1 MPPEGPE
8 DTSTGRILDTVWAIA
23 VQRNPMLLAT
33 LRHDYAFGHLKDM
46 IDDCITRGV
55 SVAETIEHAV
65 SELLRTAAART
76 QPSPTCDHA
85 GASTS

>member
-1 MPPEGPE
+1 MPKRSG
-8 DTSTGRILDTVWAIA
+8 DTSTNGILDTVWAIA
-23 VQRNPMLLAT
+23 AQRNPMLLVT

-46 IDDCITRGV
+46 IEDCIGRGV

-85 GASTS
+85 GAGTS